1 MTRPL
6 HPLKAL
12 MALVAG
18 GALLVGC
25 SAPGAASAAT
35 PATSQSEASADIVR
49 PQRIVAITSETADMA
64 LLLAGPQSM
73 AAIAVGSQSPTM
85 GMVPDLAR
93 QVETTLPAGVTPDPE
108 QIWSYQPD
116 LVLTTSRHGGEKTA
130 NEQLAAA
137 GVPMITFES
146 ADFNT
151 PEAYESALRT
161 VGDAVGQPEKAEKY
175 ASELHDAIAEIDS
188 QRSDKH
194 PSVLALMARGGN
206 VMAMS
211 SDNMLPGLALRAGA
225 SDAAQTAGITATGTI
240 DAELLIRANPD
251 IILLEDFQ
259 GSGQAPFAELL
270 ANTAV
275 QDVPAI
281 ANQNVHL
288 IAMTEAS
295 SLAGINLPVGYRK
308 IAELIAQ

>member
-1 MTRPL
+1 
-6 HPLKAL
+6 
-12 MALVAG
+12 
-18 GALLVGC
+18 
-25 SAPGAASAAT
+25 
-35 PATSQSEASADIVR
+35 
-49 PQRIVAITSETADMA
+49 
-64 LLLAGPQSM
+64 
-73 AAIAVGSQSPTM
+73 
-85 GMVPDLAR
+85 
-93 QVETTLPAGVTPDPE
+93 
-108 QIWSYQPD
+108 
-116 LVLTTSRHGGEKTA
+116 
-130 NEQLAAA
+130 
-137 GVPMITFES
+137 
-146 ADFNT
+146 
-151 PEAYESALRT
+151 
-161 VGDAVGQPEKAEKY
+161 
-175 ASELHDAIAEIDS
+175 
-188 QRSDKH
+188 
-194 PSVLALMARGGN
+194 
-206 VMAMS
+206 MAMS

-288 IAMTEAS
+288 IAMTEAY